1 MRSNRQMRRWISAA
15 LCLLLTF
22 SVLAGTLPTARAEA
36 VSANT
41 KEVVLNSMDSAADW
55 HAESSDS
62 VAISAEAAASG
73 DRTALRVTGTY
84 KQKAS
89 AFANLSWNAGG
100 LNLTGAQKLLIDVYP
115 EQTLE
120 PRSLNLNISNGGSII
135 YMGSP
140 FADAPKGTWTTVAI
154 DLSGKD
160 VSNLTEL
167 KFWLYGDDMP
177 RDAECSMAYLL
188 DNIRVVLPKTDAE
201 ENEKSVLICGMED
214 TDAWKIDGTES
225 VRITAQKSELHTQGS
240 AALKL
245 TGTYSSKSGDFATM
259 VLQPGELDLTGA
271 KRLLMDVY
279 LEMPLSGGSFNMNL
293 TSDSGMVYM
302 GAAFPDAQAG
312 KWTTVAI
319 DLSDKNVTKLTELK
333 FWLYGNDMPGDSE
346 CSMTYIVDNIRM
358 ICEKQ
363 ETPPVLEEVVLNAMD
378 DDSAWRTENDAS
390 VAICTEP
397 AQSGDRTALR
407 VTGTY
412 KQKSGAFANLFWNA
426 GGLNL
431 TGAQKLLIDV
441 YPEQTLE
448 PRSLNLNISNGGSI
462 IYMGSPFADA
472 PKGVWTTVEI
482 DLSGK
487 DVSNLT
493 ELKFWLYGNDM
504 PRDAEC
510 SMVYLL
516 DNIRVVKQK
525 AAPAVTASPAAGKVA
540 PGTTVTLALAEAAEN
555 AVIHYTTDG
564 TDPRTSVTAAVYT
577 APISITTKT
586 EIRAYA
592 SAEAMADGS
601 VEKFR
606 YTVGT
611 NADDELYHGLTNFG
625 SGRYLPV
632 LPAAELTI
640 DGDFSDWDTAAGIT
654 LALDKYFPAKPEGF
668 SMTAR
673 AAYDASYFYMAVD
686 VMDDVLDADYGYGMY
701 GGDCLQIAFS
711 EYGDD
716 YGAEYGFSNYN
727 GQPEIW
733 RWYDGNAALE
743 MQSVQFKTVR
753 DEETGHTRYEIAFP
767 WQSIFAAK
775 PDGSFYMTML
785 AGDRDGGSS
794 KATLEWR
801 AGIGNGKKADDFAK
815 VELLDVNTD
824 WCLAAAPRSVGDSS
838 ATVDGFLV
846 NFSDQTAAYQC
857 EWDGQT
863 QTVTVPAHTA
873 FRKTFA
879 LDAAAD
885 GLLQLKLT
893 ATDAHNMQKQ
903 ASWANRNVQTALDA
917 AEIAARRDA
926 LLHRLG
932 EALTLENAQMRFAV
946 SKQTGSFLLYDLAT
960 GVVWSSGVQTNG
972 VGTASYQHGDQQ
984 HTLVLTAPDAAK
996 LENGKIHLNW
1006 TRSCGTFD
1014 MYFEQLPDGSG
1025 ISASYTAA
1033 PADGWTL
1040 TSVTPLNHALW
1051 TLDTEN
1057 GYAAVPESI
1066 GKLYYADGSEQF
1078 NKVYQTYGSYSMAF
1092 AGAVKDGSAMLI
1104 DWTDPDTALNV
1115 HHSRI
1120 DSPYAGG
1127 SDQLSFSLSMTQH
1140 SGVFQMRVL
1149 GKGGYVQIAKAYRAA
1164 ASARGLVRTFAQKA
1178 QENPGVTKLYGAATA
1193 KPDTMIRSRGSA
1205 GYTSHTFAELSQ
1217 VAQHW
1222 NDVLGFDRALMTLGG
1237 WIRMGFDNQ
1246 YPDILPASP
1255 EAGGNEGLAALS
1267 TQVRDYGWL
1276 FGLHDNYQDMYDDAP
1291 SFDTK
1296 YLMYNKDGR
1305 PQTGGVWAGGTP
1317 YLMASDKAMEFAYRN
1332 LPQVKDLFSPN
1343 SYFIDTTF
1351 NVPLAVSYAPN
1362 VLSRSEDMHWKQTL
1376 AGYAQDTF
1384 GVFGSEGG
1392 VEWAVP
1398 YGDYFEGIL
1407 SKKTQAEPGSHIVPL
1422 MELAYGDCVALYPHM
1437 SEKIGTNGYNTAK
1450 HVATDI
1456 LYAENPLY
1464 QLTDGVYY
1472 ENDDVVAVK
1481 PSVSE
1486 IKQTGSNTFQI
1497 TYQWEALEDVSV
1509 EARTVF
1515 THFTSE
1521 AAAFQEAK
1529 ILFQEGHNLAASAST
1544 WKKGDIITDG
1554 PYTVTI
1560 TNSSSSRI
1568 AVMTMLLGAN
1578 GQRLHLS
1585 DGNGDAFG
1593 RYLLGYLCVGS
1604 DGALRFEEAAQLITD
1619 DYEVFSRND
1628 AGYGEEQS
1636 LGYFDT
1642 LMKNSY
1648 EVLSPLNRL
1657 TAEREMTSHCFLT
1670 ADECVEQTT
1679 FGNVTITVNFGA
1691 QPYTC
1696 ADGSVLP
1703 QYGFT
1708 VVSPSLEAF
1717 YAVRYNGV
1725 DYPDGAMF
1733 VLSTDDGSAIRSA
1746 SKVTVYHAFGDG
1758 NIRWRGKLYS
1768 VSGKQELSVSDMPV
1782 VPVKPSAP
1790 VGSGASGTK
1799 EPAVLP
1805 FTDVTKQDWF
1815 YGDVAYVYENSLM
1828 NGVSKTTFAPG
1839 QKTTRAM
1846 IVTIL
1851 WRLEGSPAAKEAS
1864 GFHDVP
1870 ASMYYADAVAWAA
1883 ENDIVN
1889 GCGGGRFAPDDA
1901 ITREQLAAILYRYS
1915 RYCGQ
1920 STAATV
1926 SLEGFSD
1933 AGSVSGYARE
1943 ALAWAYETGIVRGT
1957 SGNRINP
1964 TGFATRAETA
1974 AMLHRYLKK

>member
-1 MRSNRQMRRWISAA
+1 
-15 LCLLLTF
+15 
-22 SVLAGTLPTARAEA
+22 
-36 VSANT
+36 
-41 KEVVLNSMDSAADW
+41 
-55 HAESSDS
+55 
-62 VAISAEAAASG
+62 
-73 DRTALRVTGTY
+73 
-84 KQKAS
+84 
-89 AFANLSWNAGG
+89 
-100 LNLTGAQKLLIDVYP
+100 
-115 EQTLE
+115 
-120 PRSLNLNISNGGSII
+120 
-135 YMGSP
+135 
-140 FADAPKGTWTTVAI
+140 
-154 DLSGKD
+154 
-160 VSNLTEL
+160 
-167 KFWLYGDDMP
+167 
-177 RDAECSMAYLL
+177 
-188 DNIRVVLPKTDAE
+188 
-201 ENEKSVLICGMED
+201 
-214 TDAWKIDGTES
+214 
-225 VRITAQKSELHTQGS
+225 
-240 AALKL
+240 
-245 TGTYSSKSGDFATM
+245 
-259 VLQPGELDLTGA
+259 
-271 KRLLMDVY
+271 
-279 LEMPLSGGSFNMNL
+279 
-293 TSDSGMVYM
+293 
-302 GAAFPDAQAG
+302 
-312 KWTTVAI
+312 
-319 DLSDKNVTKLTELK
+319 
-333 FWLYGNDMPGDSE
+333 
-346 CSMTYIVDNIRM
+346 
-358 ICEKQ
+358 
-363 ETPPVLEEVVLNAMD
+363 
-378 DDSAWRTENDAS
+378 
-390 VAICTEP
+390 
-397 AQSGDRTALR
+397 
-407 VTGTY
+407 
-412 KQKSGAFANLFWNA
+412 
-426 GGLNL
+426 
-431 TGAQKLLIDV
+431 
-441 YPEQTLE
+441 
-448 PRSLNLNISNGGSI
+448 
-462 IYMGSPFADA
+462 
-472 PKGVWTTVEI
+472 
-482 DLSGK
+482 
-487 DVSNLT
+487 
-493 ELKFWLYGNDM
+493 
-504 PRDAEC
+504 
-510 SMVYLL
+510 
-516 DNIRVVKQK
+516 
-525 AAPAVTASPAAGKVA
+525 
-540 PGTTVTLALAEAAEN
+540 
-555 AVIHYTTDG
+555 
-564 TDPRTSVTAAVYT
+564 
-577 APISITTKT
+577 
-586 EIRAYA
+586 
-592 SAEAMADGS
+592 
-601 VEKFR
+601 
-606 YTVGT
+606 
-611 NADDELYHGLTNFG
+611 
-625 SGRYLPV
+625 
-632 LPAAELTI
+632 
-640 DGDFSDWDTAAGIT
+640 
-654 LALDKYFPAKPEGF
+654 
-668 SMTAR
+668 
-673 AAYDASYFYMAVD
+673 
-686 VMDDVLDADYGYGMY
+686 
-701 GGDCLQIAFS
+701 
-711 EYGDD
+711 
-716 YGAEYGFSNYN
+716 
-727 GQPEIW
+727 
-733 RWYDGNAALE
+733 
-743 MQSVQFKTVR
+743 
-753 DEETGHTRYEIAFP
+753 
-767 WQSIFAAK
+767 
-775 PDGSFYMTML
+775 
-785 AGDRDGGSS
+785 
-794 KATLEWR
+794 
-801 AGIGNGKKADDFAK
+801 
-815 VELLDVNTD
+815 
-824 WCLAAAPRSVGDSS
+824 
-838 ATVDGFLV
+838 
-846 NFSDQTAAYQC
+846 
-857 EWDGQT
+857 
-863 QTVTVPAHTA
+863 
-873 FRKTFA
+873 
-879 LDAAAD
+879 
-885 GLLQLKLT
+885 
-893 ATDAHNMQKQ
+893 
-903 ASWANRNVQTALDA
+903 
-917 AEIAARRDA
+917 
-926 LLHRLG
+926 
-932 EALTLENAQMRFAV
+932 
-946 SKQTGSFLLYDLAT
+946 
-960 GVVWSSGVQTNG
+960 
-972 VGTASYQHGDQQ
+972 
-984 HTLVLTAPDAAK
+984 
-996 LENGKIHLNW
+996 
-1006 TRSCGTFD
+1006 
-1014 MYFEQLPDGSG
+1014 
-1025 ISASYTAA
+1025 
-1033 PADGWTL
+1033 
-1040 TSVTPLNHALW
+1040 
-1051 TLDTEN
+1051 
-1057 GYAAVPESI
+1057 
-1066 GKLYYADGSEQF
+1066 
-1078 NKVYQTYGSYSMAF
+1078 
-1092 AGAVKDGSAMLI
+1092 
-1104 DWTDPDTALNV
+1104 
-1115 HHSRI
+1115 
-1120 DSPYAGG
+1120 
-1127 SDQLSFSLSMTQH
+1127 
-1140 SGVFQMRVL
+1140 
-1149 GKGGYVQIAKAYRAA
+1149 
-1164 ASARGLVRTFAQKA
+1164 
-1178 QENPGVTKLYGAATA
+1178 
-1193 KPDTMIRSRGSA
+1193 MIRSRGSA

-1332 LPQVKDLFSPN
+1332 LPQVKELFSPN

-1422 MELAYGDCVALYPHM
+1422 MELVYGDCVALYPHM

-1450 HVATDI
+1450 HIATDI

-1486 IKQTGSNTFQI
+1486 IKQTGNNTFQI

-1509 EARTVF
+1509 EAQTVF

-1648 EVLSPLNRL
+1648 EILSPLNRL

-1758 NIRWRGKLYS
+1758 DIRWRGKLYS
-1768 VSGKQELSVSDMPV
+1768 VSGKQELSVSDTPV

-1799 EPAVLP
+1799 EPEALP
-1805 FTDVTKQDWF
+1805 FTDVAKQDWF

-1901 ITREQLAAILYRYS
+1901 ITREQLAAILYRCS

-1920 STAATV
+1920 STAVTA

-1957 SGNRINP
+1957 SGSRINP
-1964 TGFATRAETA
+1964 AGFATRAETA